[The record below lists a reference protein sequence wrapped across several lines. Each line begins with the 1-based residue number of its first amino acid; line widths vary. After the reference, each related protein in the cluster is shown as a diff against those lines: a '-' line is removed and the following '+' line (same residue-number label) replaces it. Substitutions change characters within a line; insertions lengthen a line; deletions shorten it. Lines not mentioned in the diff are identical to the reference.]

1 MGSEPTD
8 TSDSNDS
15 SSAPARRA
23 SIAGA
28 ARRALRTR
36 QIAETREALE
46 SVPDGGAVEDKA
58 VQDRAV
64 ESRAVESRAVESQ
77 GLEKPA
83 AVAEPDAEP
92 EAIPATQTPTA
103 AAVPMS
109 DTVATPVEAAPA
121 RRPIGSALSRRRG
134 VLVLAVLTGLAVAYV
149 VVSAAWLAR
158 AKPSGDVQFANAR
171 DAVLVDAQRDIETI
185 NTLDYRKTDSGL
197 DAWLEVSTGTQR
209 DQVAQARTSIASQ
222 VAQQKAIT
230 SGQVLAAAVVAL
242 DDRSGTATVIATVE
256 QNVSLGGKA
265 PVKKRDRYAAEMS
278 RTGGSWKI
286 SSITL
291 VPV

>member
-15 SSAPARRA
+15 SAVPGGRA
-23 SIAGA
+23 SIADA

-36 QIAETREALE
+36 QTAETHEPVE
-46 SVPDGGAVEDKA
+46 SVPDRGAVEDRA
-58 VQDRAV
+58 VEDRAV
-64 ESRAVESRAVESQ
+64 ESRTVESRAAESR
-77 GLEKPA
+77 A
-83 AVAEPDAEP
+83 AVAEPDVEP
-92 EAIPATQTPTA
+92 EPIPATQTRTA
-103 AAVPMS
+103 SPAPPS
-109 DTVATPVEAAPA
+109 DTVATPAAAVPP
-121 RRPIGSALSRRRG
+121 RPPIGSALFRRRG

-149 VVSAAWLAR
+149 VVSAGWLAR

-222 VAQQKAIT
+222 VTQQKAIT

-265 PVKKRDRYAAEMS
+265 PVKKRDRYAADMS